1 MRTQPRMES
10 GPGDIYEQ
18 EADRAADQV
27 LKAPQR
33 LTQHQIQQQKPIDDE
48 HASRIRQSADRSLS
62 PLNTMASTEVPPIVH
77 EALSSSCQPLDSTTR
92 EFFEPRFN
100 RDFSQVRVHVSPPAA
115 ESAEAIGAAAYTVG
129 QDIVFGVGR
138 FNPQSHEGRRLIAHE
153 LTHTVQQGRGGHT
166 PPLDRDAPHER
177 HADDVA
183 KAVADGRIVA
193 AVPGSTAVGIARDT
207 PWGKPIASEFDDEL
221 MLMLADMRW
230 RDPESL
236 LPF

>member
-18 EADRAADQV
+18 EAESAADQV

-62 PLNTMASTEVPPIVH
+62 PLNTMASIEVPPIVH
-77 EALSSSCQPLDSTTR
+77 EALSSSCQPLDSSTR

-100 RDFSQVRVHVSPPAA
+100 HDFSQVRMHVSPRVA
-115 ESAEAIGAAAYTVG
+115 ESAEPSRRRLHRGPG
-129 QDIVFGVGR
+129 HRLWCGC

-153 LTHTVQQGRGGHT
+153 LPTIVTCHTRDMPMTSQRLLT
-166 PPLDRDAPHER
+166 DRRSRPR
-177 HADDVA
+177 CN
-183 KAVADGRIVA
+183 RSRYRS
-193 AVPGSTAVGIARDT
+193 PYPVG
-207 PWGKPIASEFDDEL
+207 
-221 MLMLADMRW
+221 
-230 RDPESL
+230 
-236 LPF
+236 